1 MSTKYPIRKAHTV
14 GSSVVIT
21 IDPSHVRRL
30 KIDNLTFFVQRSIR
44 NGILLEIM
52 RLQDS
57 KDESEEDVNTR
68 NVFDGKVFQAQPS
81 NTS

>member
-1 MSTKYPIRKAHTV
+1 MQQIETKYPIRKAHTI

-30 KIDNLTFFVQRSIR
+30 KIDNLTFFVQRSVQ
-44 NGILLEIM
+44 NGILLELK

-57 KDESEEDVNTR
+57 KNDELKEDENKIR
-68 NVFDGKVFQAQPS
+68 ALGL
-81 NTS
+81 